1 MFSYVLAFFLIYLLY
16 RFIVGF
22 VLPIYSASRKLREK
36 MHEMNQQH
44 PSGYNQ
50 GTDGTPK
57 KPGYSSSASSS
68 GAKAS
73 GKDYIEFE
81 EIK

>member
-1 MFSYVLAFFLIYLLY
+1 MFSYVLVVFLIYLVY

-22 VLPIYSASRKLREK
+22 VLPILSASKKLREK
-36 MHEMNQQH
+36 MQEMNQQN
-44 PSGYNQ
+44 PSGN
-50 GTDGTPK
+50 TNASDGSVK
-57 KPGYSSSASSS
+57 KPGYNSTTSS
-68 GAKAS
+68 KPS

>member
-1 MFSYVLAFFLIYLLY
+1 MFSYVLLVFLIYLVY

-22 VLPIYSASRKLREK
+22 VLPILTASKKLREK
-36 MHEMNQQH
+36 MQDMNQQY
-44 PSGYNQ
+44 PPGY
-50 GTDGTPK
+50 TDGTDSATK
-57 KPGYSSSASSS
+57 KPGNKSS
-68 GAKAS
+68 GAAASKPS